1 MHSAGVMMQ
10 PTPARATKVLLQ
22 LVEAKERAV
31 DAGGG
36 FEPNMFKFG
45 CGSMTRNPRGVDPAA
60 LGVRCDGTEG
70 QTAHSVDSPVQPH
83 FQKYFGSRL
92 TQIKSIT
99 RAVSPHTRGVSRSS
113 RTRGGMRWTRATSGA
128 HWQSQGELNL
138 VSDLRRA
145 DERR

>member
-83 FQKYFGSRL
+83 VSKIFRFPPDPNQIYNPRRL
-92 TQIKSIT
+92 PPHKGRIAIVTDAGWDAVDAGNVG
-99 RAVSPHTRGVSRSS
+99 RALAIAGRVEPC
-113 RTRGGMRWTRATSGA
+113 
-128 HWQSQGELNL
+128 
-138 VSDLRRA
+138 
-145 DERR
+145 ERFAAR

>member
-10 PTPARATKVLLQ
+10 PTPASRATKVLLQ
-22 LVEAKERAV
+22 LVKAKERAV

-60 LGVRCDGTEG
+60 LGVRCDDTEG

-92 TQIKSIT
+92 TQIKSISLT
-99 RAVSPHTRGVSRSS
+99 SSPTKGAYRDRHGRGVGCGG
-113 RTRGGMRWTRATSGA
+113 RGSVGRALAIAGRV
-128 HWQSQGELNL
+128 EPC
-138 VSDLRRA
+138 
-145 DERR
+145 ERFAAR